1 MPYSTYV
8 EYTRQ
13 ELADLAEQESD
24 LVLTSIVR
32 LQGLVDSSVKYTSQR
47 SAGEEPRAPPF
58 MHVKLV
64 QANLHNFW
72 TSLPAQIQE
81 NRQYSHY
88 LLISL

>member
-24 LVLTSIVR
+24 LVLASIVR
-32 LQGLVDSSVKYTSQR
+32 LQGLVDSSLKYSTQR
-47 SAGEEPRAPPF
+47 SCGEEPRAPPF

-64 QANLHNFW
+64 QTNLHNFW
-72 TSLPAQIQE
+72 ISLPTQIQE
-81 NRQYSHY
+81 NRQYLDY
-88 LLISL
+88 LPISL